1 MEEAP
6 RQHPVEPTITAA
18 IGDEVDRA
26 LKKLG
31 AEMPRT
37 GISEPADLYDALRK
51 NGAKSELL
59 GIIRH
64 WRDKGDAEWALNEL
78 RRWNTRD
85 PRKSSDADWCSGA
98 PFRSLD

>member
-1 MEEAP
+1 MATEERRYG
-6 RQHPVEPTITAA
+6 RQHPVEPTIRAA

-51 NGAKSELL
+51 NGGLPPMKWSS
-59 GIIRH
+59 IRYGFEPIEERPNGQETAYSG
-64 WRDKGDAEWALNEL
+64 RDCCEAA
-78 RRWNTRD
+78 
-85 PRKSSDADWCSGA
+85 SG
-98 PFRSLD
+98 